1 MYADAEKRHNYQ
13 ECSFTWLSVAPACD
27 WILFWQRQHMSALKV
42 LGLKVGQPA
51 APVNTIWLAI
61 LAPCTDCCCH

>member
-1 MYADAEKRHNYQ
+1 M
-13 ECSFTWLSVAPACD
+13 CD

-61 LAPCTDCCCH
+61 LAAGHPALAAAATD